1 MPNYGSGVA
10 SLNGAPVS
18 TSFGAV
24 SVAADWFLR
33 NILRGF
39 FRNILG
45 THATFPSAIHER
57 FGMLAPVV
65 FRDEAT
71 PAHRKETLKNGRQI
85 FRWNFAPL
93 RGVAVRAK
101 ESGLPVV
108 PVDFTEGRLAV
119 GTGLAKNKKLDE
131 GTELNQGATHARN
144 VTFDAGVLG
153 LLTKH

>member
-1 MPNYGSGVA
+1 MPNDGSGVA
-10 SLNGAPVS
+10 SLHGAPIS

-24 SVAADWFLR
+24 SVAADRFLR

-39 FRNILG
+39 FQNIPG
-45 THATFPSAIHER
+45 AHATFPSAIHER
-57 FGMLAPVV
+57 FGMLALVI

-71 PAHRKETLKNGRQI
+71 PALRKETLKNGRQI
-85 FRWNFAPL
+85 FRWNFAPP

-131 GTELNQGATHARN
+131 GTELNKGRLTPEKGHSTQARC
-144 VTFDAGVLG
+144 VF
-153 LLTKH
+153 

>member
-1 MPNYGSGVA
+1 MPNDGSGVA
-10 SLNGAPVS
+10 SLHGAPIS

-24 SVAADWFLR
+24 SVAADRFLR

-39 FRNILG
+39 FQNIPG
-45 THATFPSAIHER
+45 AHATFPSAIHER
-57 FGMLAPVV
+57 FGMLALVI

-71 PAHRKETLKNGRQI
+71 PALRKETLKNGRQI
-85 FRWNFAPL
+85 L
-93 RGVAVRAK
+93 RK

-131 GTELNQGATHARN
+131 GTELNKGRLTPEKGHSTQARC
-144 VTFDAGVLG
+144 VF
-153 LLTKH
+153 